1 MARRPRTA
9 ARLPKT
15 LTGVIIALILAVLA
29 AFGIQIPD
37 WLTSGKPPATA
48 RMERAPAT
56 TPVTPPGDLPRPG
69 GTRAGHHPSHAAR
82 RPAPHRQYLHRRQ
95 ADVVRA
101 GVFRSPRHVLL
112 RLRL

>member
-37 WLTSGKPPATA
+37 
-48 RMERAPAT
+48 
-56 TPVTPPGDLPRPG
+56 
-69 GTRAGHHPSHAAR
+69 
-82 RPAPHRQYLHRRQ
+82 
-95 ADVVRA
+95 
-101 GVFRSPRHVLL
+101 
-112 RLRL
+112 